1 MRHKRLGKIKEKE
14 KMDMCKSMKYK
25 KKIEHI
31 KLEEKENL
39 AMSQYTSRESVV
51 NKGAT

>member
-1 MRHKRLGKIKEKE
+1 MRHKRAWQNKRKRKDGHVQVHE
-14 KMDMCKSMKYK
+14 

>member
-1 MRHKRLGKIKEKE
+1 
-14 KMDMCKSMKYK
+14 MDMCKSMKYLK

-39 AMSQYTSRESVV
+39 AMSQYTSRESVA

>member
-14 KMDMCKSMKYK
+14 KNGHVQVHE

>member
-1 MRHKRLGKIKEKE
+1 MRHKRLGKI
-14 KMDMCKSMKYK
+14 K

-39 AMSQYTSRESVV
+39 AMSQYTSRESVA

>member
-1 MRHKRLGKIKEKE
+1 LEK
-14 KMDMCKSMKYK
+14 K

-39 AMSQYTSRESVV
+39 AMSQYTSRESVA

>member
-1 MRHKRLGKIKEKE
+1 VQVHEVF
-14 KMDMCKSMKYK
+14 K

-39 AMSQYTSRESVV
+39 AMSQYTSRESVA

>member
-1 MRHKRLGKIKEKE
+1 
-14 KMDMCKSMKYK
+14 MDMCKSMK

-39 AMSQYTSRESVV
+39 AMSQYTSRESVA